1 VIYVQLEGESFER
14 RAVRI
19 VARQAG
25 FVQVD
30 GVNAGERVVTTGG
43 NDIRRAALLSTG
55 QVEGH
60 VH

>member
-1 VIYVQLEGESFER
+1 
-14 RAVRI
+14 